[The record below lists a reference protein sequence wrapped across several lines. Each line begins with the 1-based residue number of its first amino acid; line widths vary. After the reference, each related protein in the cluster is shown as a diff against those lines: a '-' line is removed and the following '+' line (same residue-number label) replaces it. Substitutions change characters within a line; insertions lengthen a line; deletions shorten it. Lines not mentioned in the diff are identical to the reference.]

1 MVNWLSTRM
10 PGKFSRMELC
20 LGGCLF
26 LIQCWLWHSSFCCLQ
41 LQFIHFVVAYYDFYP
56 FYHWWIVGLLPSF
69 LVRNDSCETS
79 VTMCCGSRMRTLLLH
94 MYSGVG
100 LLALGE
106 CGCFT
111 WVLTPNGFAEW
122 WIKLVLRSAGRVPI
136 PHVCHHLAL
145 PTF

>member
-1 MVNWLSTRM
+1 MWLID
-10 PGKFSRMELC
+10 FQQ
-20 LGGCLF
+20 GCLENSVGWSCVWVGAYF
-26 LIQCWLWHSSFCCLQ
+26 WSSADCD
-41 LQFIHFVVAYYDFYP
+41 IHFVVCSYSSFILLLHNYDFYP
-56 FYHWWIVGLLPSF
+56 FYHWWIVGLLLGF

-79 VTMCCGSRMRTLLLH
+79 VTMCCGSRVCTLLLH

-100 LLALGE
+100 LLALGV

-122 WIKLVLRSAGRVPI
+122 WIKLVLRSAGTVPI